1 MAATIGSGTGEA
13 WRKERDRMQEV
24 VAKHEE
30 VVYSKY
36 ELVRVTNH
44 DRVSSIVG
52 KHALLNHWHEELE
65 ITYNIEGRGIYYI
78 DGQRI
83 QGEPG
88 RLIVINSESV
98 HSIVPDETMINDGI
112 HAVTVLLHPKFLEEN
127 FPKYKEFLFANGKC
141 QTRPEIQDIMLKL
154 SECGLREEIRPHEY
168 PFYVKGLLLQLL
180 YYMQEEG
187 MIRREEAFS
196 TEQCASIKNLKKILS
211 YVEEHYSEPIF
222 QADVAERFHF
232 TQQYFSR
239 YFKKN
244 TDITFTE
251 FVMRYRVQQA
261 RKSLVE
267 SDKRILDIAL
277 ENGFTDERRFITTF
291 KKFYQE
297 TPFQYR
303 KKLMSL

>member
-1 MAATIGSGTGEA
+1 
-13 WRKERDRMQEV
+13 MQEA

-36 ELVRVTNH
+36 ELVRVVNH
-44 DRVSSIVG
+44 DRESSIAG
-52 KHALLNHWHEELE
+52 KLAILNHWHEELE
-65 ITYNIEGRGIYYI
+65 ITYNINGRGLYYI
-78 DGQRI
+78 DGCWI
-83 QGEPG
+83 QGETG

-98 HSIVPDETMINDGI
+98 HRIEPDFSSMGDGI

-127 FPKYKEFLFANGKC
+127 FPKYKEFLFANDKR
-141 QTRPEIQDIMLKL
+141 QTRTEIQDIMMKL

-187 MIRREEAFS
+187 MIRRDEAFS
-196 TEQCASIKNLKKILS
+196 TEQCASIANLKKILS

-244 TDITFTE
+244 TGITFTE
-251 FVMRYRVQQA
+251 YVMRYRIQQA

-303 KKLMSL
+303 KKLISS

>member
-1 MAATIGSGTGEA
+1 
-13 WRKERDRMQEV
+13 MQEA

-30 VVYSKY
+30 VIYSKY
-36 ELVRVTNH
+36 ELVRVVNH
-44 DRVSSIVG
+44 DRVSSIAG

-65 ITYNIEGRGIYYI
+65 ITYNINGRSAYFI
-78 DGQRI
+78 DGRRI
-83 QGEPG
+83 QGETG

-98 HSIVPDETMINDGI
+98 HRIEPDLSTTGDGI

-127 FPKYKEFLFANGKC
+127 FPKYKQFLFVNDKQ
-141 QTRPEIQDIMLKL
+141 QTRPEIQDIMMKL

-187 MIRREEAFS
+187 MIRRDEAFS
-196 TEQCASIKNLKKILS
+196 TEQCASIANLKKILS

-244 TDITFTE
+244 TGITFTE
-251 FVMRYRVQQA
+251 YVMRYRIQQA

-277 ENGFTDERRFITTF
+277 ENGFADERRFITTF

-303 KKLMSL
+303 KKLISS

>member
-1 MAATIGSGTGEA
+1 
-13 WRKERDRMQEV
+13 MQEA

-36 ELVRVTNH
+36 ELVRVANH
-44 DRVSSIVG
+44 DRASSIAS

-65 ITYNIEGRGIYYI
+65 ITYNIEGRGVYYI
-78 DGQRI
+78 DGRRI

-98 HSIVPDETMINDGI
+98 HSIEPDLSSIGDGI

-127 FPKYKEFLFANGKC
+127 FPKYKEFLFANDK
-141 QTRPEIQDIMLKL
+141 QHTRPEIRDIMLKL
-154 SECGLREEIRPHEY
+154 SECGLRKEIRPHEY

-196 TEQCASIKNLKKILS
+196 TEQCASIANLKKILT
-211 YVEEHYSEPIF
+211 YVEKHYSEPIM

-244 TDITFTE
+244 TGITFTE
-251 FVMRYRVQQA
+251 YVMRYRVQQA

-303 KKLMSL
+303 KKLISS

>member
-1 MAATIGSGTGEA
+1 MQAA
-13 WRKERDRMQEV
+13 
-24 VAKHEE
+24 VAKHEN
-30 VVYSKY
+30 VIYSKY
-36 ELVRVTNH
+36 ELVRVVNH
-44 DRVSSIVG
+44 DRESSIAG
-52 KHALLNHWHEELE
+52 RHFFLNHWHEELE
-65 ITYNIEGRGIYYI
+65 ITYNIKGNAVYHI
-78 DGQRI
+78 DGCRV

-98 HSIVPDETMINDGI
+98 HSITPDSVVQEDGV
-112 HAVTVLLHPKFLEEN
+112 HAISVLLHPKFLEEN
-127 FPKYKEFLFANGKC
+127 FPKYKEFLFVNDKR
-141 QTRPEIQDIMLKL
+141 QTCPEIRDTMLRL
-154 SECGLREEIRPHEY
+154 SECGLRDEIRPHEY

-180 YYMQEEG
+180 YFMQEEG

-196 TEQCASIKNLKKILS
+196 TKQCENVANLKKIML

-222 QADVAERFHF
+222 QAEVAERFHF

-244 TDITFTE
+244 TGITFTE

-277 ENGFTDERRFITTF
+277 ENGFTDERRFITAF
-291 KKFYQE
+291 KKFYKE
-297 TPFQYR
+297 TPLQYR
-303 KKLMSL
+303 KKLVLS